1 MDWKQVSQS
10 VGKVAAGL
18 APLLGGP
25 VGVAVSVGGLIAEA
39 LGVDNSP
46 EAVKKALEN
55 NVDAS
60 LKLQEM
66 QLKHAEFLEQA
77 RLQMLQLDAEAEKAR
92 LADIQ
97 QAREV
102 HKGHFMPTVL
112 TILLFIAMMAVIGGL
127 FHFEVPTDMREV
139 LMLLIGSISTA
150 FTGAFNYWLGSSRGS
165 AEKQAILAK
174 KNQS

>member
-1 MDWKQVSQS
+1 MNWKQISQS
-10 VGKVAAGL
+10 VGKVAAGI
-18 APLLGGP
+18 APLLSGP
-25 VGVAVSVGGLIAEA
+25 AGIAVSVGGLIAEA
-39 LGVDNSP
+39 LGADNSP
-46 EAVKKALEN
+46 EAVQKALMN

-77 RLQMLQLDAEAEKAR
+77 RIQIMMLETESEKAR

-127 FHFEVPTDMREV
+127 FYFEVPLEMREV

-174 KNQS
+174 K

>member
-1 MDWKQVSQS
+1 MNWKQISQS
-10 VGKVAAGL
+10 VGKVAAGI
-18 APLLGGP
+18 APLLSGP
-25 VGVAVSVGGLIAEA
+25 AGIAVSVGGLIAEA

-46 EAVKKALEN
+46 EAVQKALMN

-77 RLQMLQLDAEAEKAR
+77 RIQIMMLETESEKAR

-127 FHFEVPTDMREV
+127 FYFEVPLEMREV

-174 KNQS
+174 K

>member
-1 MDWKQVSQS
+1 MDWKEISS
-10 VGKVAAGL
+10 TVGKVAAGV
-18 APLLGGP
+18 APLLSGP
-25 VGVAVSVGGLIAEA
+25 VGIAVSVGGLIAQA

-46 EAVKKALEN
+46 EAVKKALESN
-55 NVDAS
+55 PESA

-66 QLKHAEFLEQA
+66 QLKHAEFLEHA
-77 RLQMLQLDAEAEKAR
+77 RIQVLQLEAEREKAF
-92 LADIQ
+92 LVDMQ

-102 HKGHFMPTVL
+102 HKHHFMPTVL

-127 FHFEVPTDMREV
+127 FHFNVPAEMREV

-165 AEKQAILAK
+165 AEKQAILANK
-174 KNQS
+174 AT